1 MVFLGQYLSRVRYFY
16 PKELG
21 FWFRNQTMS
30 KSCQTSLMGSKYY
43 IKLIKKFGD
52 FWSH

>member
-1 MVFLGQYLSRVRYFY
+1 MVFLGQYLSRVRHFY

-30 KSCQTSLMGSKYY
+30 KSSQTYSWDLNIILNLS
-43 IKLIKKFGD
+43 KKFGD
-52 FWSH
+52 F